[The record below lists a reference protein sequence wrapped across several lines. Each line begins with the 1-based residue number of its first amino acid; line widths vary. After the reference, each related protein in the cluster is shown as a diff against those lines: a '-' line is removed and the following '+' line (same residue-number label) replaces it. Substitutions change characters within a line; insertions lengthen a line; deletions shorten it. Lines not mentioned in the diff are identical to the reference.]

1 MFWQRRIATM
11 EKLSS
16 KHGISLGLA
25 AIVGI
30 SSGCVNWS
38 QMKQDCHT
46 DKMRNSAW
54 PQPFRSADAA
64 AVVAP
69 FEVMKA
75 NGWREFNTLAHC
87 FFDESNQLTDAG
99 HLKLQEVL
107 SLSAQSK
114 APIFVQQGESQ
125 QSTAAR
131 VEAMELAISAL
142 IPEGPLPQIAITN
155 TAPATSSGAYQTV
168 VSRALIQTTPN
179 PRLPAFGAI
188 NAPSQNTVAPT
199 AGAASG
205 N

>member
-1 MFWQRRIATM
+1 MGMLSFQRGM
-11 EKLSS
+11 YF
-16 KHGISLGLA
+16 GLVTV
-25 AIVGI
+25 VGF

-38 QMKQDCHT
+38 QIKQDCHT
-46 DKMRNSAW
+46 DRMRNSAW

-64 AVVAP
+64 SVVAP

-99 HLKLQEVL
+99 HLKVQEVL

-114 APIFVQQGESQ
+114 APIYVQQADSQ
-125 QSTAAR
+125 QATAAR
-131 VEAMELAISAL
+131 VESMELAISAL
-142 IPEGPLPQIAITN
+142 IPEGPLPQIAITD

-179 PRLPAFGAI
+179 PRLPKAGAI
-188 NAPSQNTVAPT
+188 NAPSQNTIAPN
-199 AGAASG
+199 AAAAEG
-205 N
+205 K

>member
-1 MFWQRRIATM
+1 M
-11 EKLSS
+11 EKLSFQR
-16 KHGISLGLA
+16 GISFGLVA
-25 AIVGI
+25 VIGI

-38 QMKQDCHT
+38 QIKQECHT
-46 DKMRNSAW
+46 DRMRNSAW

-75 NGWREFNTLAHC
+75 NGWQEFNTLAHC

-99 HLKLQEVL
+99 HLKLREVL

-114 APIFVQQGESQ
+114 APIFVQQAESQ
-125 QSTAAR
+125 QSTSAR
-131 VEAMELAISAL
+131 VESMELAISAL
-142 IPEGPLPQIAITN
+142 IPEGPLPQIAITD

-179 PRLPAFGAI
+179 PRLPKFGAI
-188 NAPSQNTVAPT
+188 NAPSQNTVAPN
-199 AGAASG
+199 AASAQ
-205 N
+205 NK

>member
-1 MFWQRRIATM
+1 MR
-11 EKLSS
+11 KLSFQR
-16 KHGISLGLA
+16 GISLGLVTF
-25 AIVGI
+25 VGI

-38 QMKQDCHT
+38 QIKQDCHT

-54 PQPFRSADAA
+54 PQPFRSEDAA

-87 FFDESNQLTDAG
+87 FFDESNKLTDAG

-114 APIFVQQGESQ
+114 APIFVQQAESQ

-131 VEAMELAISAL
+131 VESMELAISAL
-142 IPEGPLPQIAITN
+142 IPEGALPQIAVTD

-188 NAPSQNTVAPT
+188 NAPSQNTVAPNAAA
-199 AGAASG
+199 AGA

>member
-1 MFWQRRIATM
+1 
-11 EKLSS
+11 
-16 KHGISLGLA
+16 
-25 AIVGI
+25 
-30 SSGCVNWS
+30 
-38 QMKQDCHT
+38 
-46 DKMRNSAW
+46 MRNSAW
-54 PQPFRSADAA
+54 PQPFRSEDSA

-87 FFDESNQLTDAG
+87 FFDDSNQLTDAG

-114 APIFVQQGESQ
+114 APIFVQQADSQ

-131 VEAMELAISAL
+131 VESMELAISAL
-142 IPEGPLPQIAITN
+142 IPEGALPHIAVTD

-188 NAPSQNTVAPT
+188 NAPSQNSVAPNAT
-199 AGAASG
+199 AAGS